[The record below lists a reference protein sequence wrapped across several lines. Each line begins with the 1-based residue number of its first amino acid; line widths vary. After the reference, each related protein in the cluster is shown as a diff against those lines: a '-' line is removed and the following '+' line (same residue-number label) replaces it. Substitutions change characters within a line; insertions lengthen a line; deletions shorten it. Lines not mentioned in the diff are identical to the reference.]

1 MQHANNQ
8 ARLLYILKYLWENTD
23 DEHMATLAQ
32 IVDHLSGV
40 GIQAVSKTVAADI
53 ELLEQFGID
62 VICVKSTQNR
72 YFIGSRV
79 FELPEIKMLIDAVH
93 SASFLSE
100 KQTQKL
106 VEEMGALVSL
116 HQHECLRRNLVV
128 SKPKIN
134 NHKLFYTIDA
144 LNFAIDQKKIVH
156 FQYAKYDRDGKR
168 SLKYKGYTYTF
179 SPMAI
184 VWNMDS
190 YYVVGFPKSGEKLVS
205 YRIDKIESL
214 TISDVDS
221 NADYD
226 FDLSEEIQSKFLMF
240 GEASEQ
246 VTLSCT
252 YDVMDRIID
261 RFGEDIKIN
270 PKDDKCFEVMVE
282 VSVLS
287 SMIGNQYYVISDYG
301 KQWMTEHEMEYDW
314 YNDDEEMPFAA
325 YKVLRSK
332 KGTHEIEKDRC
343 LKTIQTDAKSFGRYD
358 YASFFF
364 RSSHVNCF
372 GQLDKVRCKRRD
384 EKNQR
389 RNIFVW
395 KSLL

>member
-1 MQHANNQ
+1 
-8 ARLLYILKYLWENTD
+8 
-23 DEHMATLAQ
+23 MATLAQ

-116 HQHECLRRNLVV
+116 
-128 SKPKIN
+128 
-134 NHKLFYTIDA
+134 
-144 LNFAIDQKKIVH
+144 
-156 FQYAKYDRDGKR
+156 
-168 SLKYKGYTYTF
+168 
-179 SPMAI
+179 
-184 VWNMDS
+184 
-190 YYVVGFPKSGEKLVS
+190 
-205 YRIDKIESL
+205 
-214 TISDVDS
+214 
-221 NADYD
+221 
-226 FDLSEEIQSKFLMF
+226 
-240 GEASEQ
+240 
-246 VTLSCT
+246 
-252 YDVMDRIID
+252 
-261 RFGEDIKIN
+261 
-270 PKDDKCFEVMVE
+270 
-282 VSVLS
+282 LS

-358 YASFFF
+358 YDTLIEILKAEGNMREVVICYLKELLIDMSGALNYDSWRRGGFDSEIIEMCNTIVFTPHLVKMF
-364 RSSHVNCF
+364 PRIKDYYEPSMIDEAYNLKLPVNACS
-372 GQLDKVRCKRRD
+372 RD
-384 EKNQR
+384 DFKDIAEIMFDGTMDTDTMKGYQR
-389 RNIFVW
+389 RLSKKLIEVGA
-395 KSLL
+395 KM